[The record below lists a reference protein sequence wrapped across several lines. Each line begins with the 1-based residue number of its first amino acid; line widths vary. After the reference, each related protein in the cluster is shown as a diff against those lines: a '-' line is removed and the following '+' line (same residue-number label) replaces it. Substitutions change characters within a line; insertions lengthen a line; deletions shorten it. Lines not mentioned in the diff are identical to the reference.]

1 MKIKSLIRI
10 LVINYV
16 LMLSVLSNADVR
28 QLEQNLFVAGVQ
40 SGEFDFFAS
49 PNQRGR
55 QRQAN
60 WCWAASIQMVL
71 NFHGLYVSQEQ
82 VVQRIYGRQID
93 QPADSSQ
100 ILNALTG
107 WAPDNRG
114 RGSSIHAVP
123 YTSSGSQ
130 LVQALGDK
138 WPIIVGLKNPNG
150 GVGHA
155 VVLTA
160 VYYSV
165 DRFNNP
171 IFRGVVIRDPW
182 PSSPSR
188 QEMSWSEFQSRLM
201 FMTRVYVNRL

>member
-1 MKIKSLIRI
+1 MAVSYI
-10 LVINYV
+10 L
-16 LMLSVLSNADVR
+16 MFSTLSSADVR
-28 QLEQNLFVAGVQ
+28 QLDQNLFVAGIQ

-71 NFHGLYVSQEQ
+71 NYHGLYVSQEQ

-93 QPADSSQ
+93 QPANSNQ

-114 RGSSIHAVP
+114 RGSSIHANS
-123 YTSSGSQ
+123 YTYSGSQ
-130 LVQALGDK
+130 IVQALGNK
-138 WPIIVGLKNPNG
+138 WPLIVGLRNPNG
-150 GVGHA
+150 GIGHA

-160 VYYSV
+160 VFYSV

-171 IFRGVVIRDPW
+171 IFTGVVIRDPS
-182 PSSPSR
+182 PDSPSR
-188 QEMSWSEFQSRLM
+188 QDLSWNEFQSRLM
-201 FMTRVYVNRL
+201 FITRVYVNRI